1 MPPFRLSSCR
11 LPRSVLTFTLMLAA
25 FAGPTLAETAPQL
38 FRVVGVKCDVT
49 IGITAAEFDA
59 MGSAPGV
66 ERLARKLVA
75 DGQITAWQYVVGRGP
90 DGSTRYVPTRR
101 IAILRN
107 EAARLEPYASA
118 LPVSPPPAQ

>member
-1 MPPFRLSSCR
+1 MPPTGLTPGRLSR
-11 LPRSVLTFTLMLAA
+11 RVLAGALAVIA
-25 FAGPTLAETAPQL
+25 VPVLAQTAPPQL
-38 FRVVGVKCDVT
+38 FRVVGAKDDVT
-49 IGITAAEFDA
+49 IGITAAEFGA
-59 MGSAPGV
+59 MGSGPAV

-90 DGSTRYVPTRR
+90 DGATRHVATRR

-107 EAARLEPYASA
+107 DAMRLEPYAPA